1 MMKIIIS
8 NGRHLT
14 VSFAASWNRIVPILK
29 FRASWLTCRSLSLS
43 LSLSLSPSLSL
54 SLRASIAQ
62 LVDSRSCLRKDL
74 SSIPASATTEWVT
87 KKPLPSKSA
96 EESQPWNPTG
106 LPDLRSPC
114 PGIIRLAGRTA
125 GKSPSSQSEAARRAP
140 SALTGWTP
148 AAGKQKAAR
157 QYRAPKSR
165 PDSQGA

>member
-1 MMKIIIS
+1 MCLCHAE
-8 NGRHLT
+8 HLLEGLAGT
-14 VSFAASWNRIVPILK
+14 EMAVALAAEAAAAATALAAVLKYEGKLSPPI
-29 FRASWLTCRSLSLS
+29 SLSLS
-43 LSLSLSPSLSL
+43 LSIY
-54 SLRASIAQ
+54 RASIAQ

-74 SSIPASATTEWVT
+74 SSIAASATTEWVT

-96 EESQPWNPTG
+96 EESQTPTG

-140 SALTGWTP
+140 GALKGWTP